1 MNPNGED
8 RECEAR
14 EPALSAFADDEVFGP
29 ERDAVVR
36 HLAACETCRRTLE
49 TYRRVG
55 AALREQVSAD
65 AQRDLSAIAWPPRRA
80 APALTR
86 RRRLLYD
93 VTRWLDPWPV
103 LAGSAALAAVVIGV
117 LWLAPGPEP
126 SNRVDIERLDA
137 AGPVMVIPGNGGRM
151 TIIWLF
157 DADDQPGSA
166 EPKT

>member
-1 MNPNGED
+1 MTSHSD
-8 RECEAR
+8 HRECGAL
-14 EPALSAFADDEVFGP
+14 EPALSAFADGEVFGL

-36 HLAACETCRRTLE
+36 HLAACEACRRTLDA
-49 TYRRVG
+49 YRRVG
-55 AALREQVSAD
+55 AALRERVSAD
-65 AQRDLSAIAWPPRRA
+65 AERDLSAIMWPPRRA

-93 VTRWLDPWPV
+93 VTRWFDPWPV
-103 LAGSAALAAVVIGV
+103 LAGSAALAALVIGA

-157 DADDQPGSA
+157 DADDQPA
-166 EPKT
+166 PAATET